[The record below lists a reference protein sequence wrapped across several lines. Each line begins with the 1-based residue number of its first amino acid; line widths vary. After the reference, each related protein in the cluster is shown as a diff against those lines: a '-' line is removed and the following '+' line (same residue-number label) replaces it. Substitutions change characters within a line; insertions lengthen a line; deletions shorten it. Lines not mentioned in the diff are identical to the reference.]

1 MNDNKTPN
9 AQNDRRTIPSSAQRP
24 ITQTGAQNAANA
36 QRPVAQTTAQNA
48 ANAQRPVGQATAQNA
63 PGAQRPVAQTT
74 AQNAANAQRPVGQ
87 TTAQNA
93 PSAQRPVAQTTAQN
107 AANSQRPIAQ
117 TTAQNAPSAQRPVGQ
132 NSRTIPRRQTSFT
145 PSETRAPRPS
155 RDITGSFPDG
165 DESVKIFSGSADV
178 GSAQSAGDA
187 AKNDPTVKSAP
198 TIKSSASLTNAAA
211 KAKRRQKGEHTA
223 GEVIREEGAS
233 AVLSLV
239 KAAIYLVAVLVVSAV
254 ISVSVILI
262 GNDMFAFVKESRD
275 VQIVVPVGT
284 DLDGLKDILAE
295 AGLVKYPRIFKLY
308 ADHKTKDNQNFA
320 TLEFVP
326 EDYVLPEGK
335 SAVFIAGTY
344 DLNTDMDYEDLLWSF
359 LPPEKS
365 GTSWVTIPEGF
376 TTDEIINLLV
386 EKGIGERDE
395 YVEVINTYDFSSFW
409 FVKELEESGKWSVD
423 EYKRTGKVSSGRI
436 YRLDGY
442 LFPDTYEFYNAS
454 REETVIKKMLY
465 RFSQIYGSE
474 YRDMAD
480 AQGFTTDELI
490 TLSSMIEKEAGRPN
504 DFFSVSEVFR
514 NRLDSPEYFPYL
526 QSDATVLYQI
536 SHEKGERPKHV
547 THEDTLLEVAYN
559 TYTNTGLP
567 PGPISNPSATAI
579 LAALNPSKNGYYYF
593 VSGPEVTHF
602 STNQWDHNYWVGVTS
617 AEWAAAGEN

>member
-1 MNDNKTPN
+1 MNDENKRPTAPRDN
-9 AQNDRRTIPSSAQRP
+9 ASQRTVPQKAEYVPQDLAGDRRSAPQTAQNTQYTTRDNASQRTVPKKAENVPQDQAGDRRSAPQ
-24 ITQTGAQNAANA
+24 
-36 QRPVAQTTAQNA
+36 TAQNA
-48 ANAQRPVGQATAQNA
+48 QYTTRDNASQRTVPQTAQNA
-63 PGAQRPVAQTT
+63 G
-74 AQNAANAQRPVGQ
+74 GEL
-87 TTAQNA
+87 
-93 PSAQRPVAQTTAQN
+93 
-107 AANSQRPIAQ
+107 
-117 TTAQNAPSAQRPVGQ
+117 
-132 NSRTIPRRQTSFT
+132 PRRQSSGIPQRERSVTDAASGAAQT
-145 PSETRAPRPS
+145 NVGESTTRVIPVRRAPAV
-155 RDITGSFPDG
+155 T
-165 DESVKIFSGSADV
+165 DEPTVSA
-178 GSAQSAGDA
+178 SAQNKKKKKKKD
-187 AKNDPTVKSAP
+187 
-198 TIKSSASLTNAAA
+198 
-211 KAKRRQKGEHTA
+211 HTA
-223 GEVIREEGAS
+223 SEVLREEGS
-233 AVLSLV
+233 NAVISLV
-239 KAAIYLVAVLVVSAV
+239 KAAIYLVVVLVASAL
-254 ISVSVILI
+254 ISMAVILI
-262 GNDMFAFVKESRD
+262 GNDMFAFVKESRE

-326 EDYVLPEGK
+326 EDYELPEGK

-365 GTSWVTIPEGF
+365 GTSWVTIPEGY
-376 TTDEIINLLV
+376 TTDDIINLLV
-386 EKGIGERDE
+386 EKGIGERDN

-409 FVKELEESGKWSVD
+409 FVEELETSGKWSVD

-454 REETVIKKMLY
+454 REATVIKKMLY
-465 RFSQIYGSE
+465 RFSQIYNSE
-474 YRDMAD
+474 YRDMAQ
-480 AQGFTTDELI
+480 AQGFSTDELI

-514 NRLDSPEYFPYL
+514 NRLDAPEYFPYL

-547 THEDTLLEVAYN
+547 THEDTLLDVPYN
-559 TYTNTGLP
+559 TYAYTGLP

-593 VSGPEVTHF
+593 VSGTERTYF
-602 STNQWDHNYWVGVTS
+602 STNQWDHNYWVGVAS
-617 AEWAAAGEN
+617 AEWANAGEN